1 MHKIGAQR
9 FLILGKHLLLGSTV
23 YVAPQLESPFRESMA
38 AQVGPIMN
46 RAFAPLTMSTVS
58 RPVFVYGTFLWI
70 QKPRTQ
76 AFFGTADEP
85 DIALEILREFSASE
99 FVGKLYTK
107 PVIGKW
113 TIAEFEQIRQTAW
126 YEVSE
131 KAPQF
136 IVFDMRGSGPWEVLH
151 FRIESDESETGPYVA
166 VALRQF
172 EKGKA
177 PLWVKSLRSSLGDS
191 ESPGE

>member
-1 MHKIGAQR
+1 MN
-9 FLILGKHLLLGSTV
+9 
-23 YVAPQLESPFRESMA
+23 PQS
-38 AQVGPIMN
+38 QQ
-46 RAFAPLTMSTVS
+46 T
-58 RPVFVYGTFLWI
+58 FVYGTFLWI

-85 DIALEILREFSASE
+85 DIALEILREFGASE

-113 TIAEFEQIRQTAW
+113 TIAKFEEVRQTAW
-126 YEVSE
+126 FDVAK

-136 IVFDMRGSGPWEVLH
+136 IVFDMQGSGPWEVLH
-151 FRIESDESETGPYVA
+151 FRSESNESGPYVA

-172 EKGKA
+172 EKGKT
-177 PLWVKSLRSSLGDS
+177 PPWVKSLQSSLGQS
-191 ESPGE
+191 ESPEK

>member
-1 MHKIGAQR
+1 MSPRSQ
-9 FLILGKHLLLGSTV
+9 
-23 YVAPQLESPFRESMA
+23 QL
-38 AQVGPIMN
+38 
-46 RAFAPLTMSTVS
+46 
-58 RPVFVYGTFLWI
+58 FVYGTFLWI

-107 PVIGKW
+107 PVMIRNW
-113 TIAEFEQIRQTAW
+113 TIAPFEEVRKTGW
-126 YEVSE
+126 YEVFE

-136 IVFDMRGSGPWEVLH
+136 IVFDMQGSGPWEVLH
-151 FRIESDESETGPYVA
+151 FRVESGESGPYVA
-166 VALRQF
+166 LALRQF
-172 EKGKA
+172 DKGRV
-177 PLWVKSLRSSLGDS
+177 PLWVRSLRSSLSSS

>member
-1 MHKIGAQR
+1 MSPRSEQ
-9 FLILGKHLLLGSTV
+9 IL
-23 YVAPQLESPFRESMA
+23 
-38 AQVGPIMN
+38 
-46 RAFAPLTMSTVS
+46 
-58 RPVFVYGTFLWI
+58 VYGTFLWI
-70 QKPRTQ
+70 QKPKTQ
-76 AFFGTADEP
+76 ALFGTADEP

-99 FVGKLYTK
+99 FVGRLYIK

-113 TIAEFEQIRQTAW
+113 TIAKFEEVRQTAW

-136 IVFDMRGSGPWEVLH
+136 IVFDMQGSGPWEVLH
-151 FRIESDESETGPYVA
+151 FRIESDGSGPYVA
-166 VALRQF
+166 VALRRF
-172 EKGKA
+172 EKARA

>member
-1 MHKIGAQR
+1 
-9 FLILGKHLLLGSTV
+9 
-23 YVAPQLESPFRESMA
+23 MA
-38 AQVGPIMN
+38 
-46 RAFAPLTMSTVS
+46 RAFAPLAMSPRS
-58 RPVFVYGTFLWI
+58 QQIFVYGTFLWI

-99 FVGKLYTK
+99 FLAKLYTK

-113 TIAEFEQIRQTAW
+113 MAAEFEQIRQTAW

-136 IVFDMRGSGPWEVLH
+136 IVFDMQGSGPWEVLH
-151 FRIESDESETGPYVA
+151 FRIESDESATGPYVA

-172 EKGKA
+172 DKGKA
-177 PLWVKSLRSSLGDS
+177 PLWVKSLRSSLGNY

>member
-1 MHKIGAQR
+1 MHRRRGQLDIGKL
-9 FLILGKHLLLGSTV
+9 LIN
-23 YVAPQLESPFRESMA
+23 PSMSL
-38 AQVGPIMN
+38 QSQPI
-46 RAFAPLTMSTVS
+46 
-58 RPVFVYGTFLWI
+58 FVYGTFLWI

-107 PVIGKW
+107 PVIGNW
-113 TIAEFEQIRQTAW
+113 TIAQFEEIRRTNW
-126 YEVSE
+126 YDVSV

-136 IVFDMRGSGPWEVLH
+136 IVFDMQGSGPWEVLH
-151 FRIESDESETGPYVA
+151 FRLESDGSERYVA

-177 PLWVKSLRSSLGDS
+177 PLWVKSLRSSLGKS
-191 ESPGE
+191 EAPTE